1 MLKKLGEGHFLT
13 ASILIALILSGLSP
27 EADRSTWLMEVTPIF
42 ILLPLTLYFQPRLQ
56 LSRWTLRLMTLH
68 AFVLLVGGHYTYAEV
83 PAGEWLRDTF
93 DLARNPYD
101 RFGHLMQGF
110 VPAFVY
116 RELLLKK
123 TVLKESLLL
132 QVIIVSFCLSFSAVY
147 EMLEWAA
154 ALAMGQGAD
163 AFLGTQGDPWDTQWD
178 MFLALVGAVI
188 ALPIARSL
196 QKTKN

>member
-1 MLKKLGEGHFLT
+1 
-13 ASILIALILSGLSP
+13 
-27 EADRSTWLMEVTPIF
+27 MEVTPIF